1 MRGWVLRP
9 EVAMATSMLP
19 AYAVLL
25 AAVLMLAAA
34 LAYVSMRM
42 LSRRQV
48 TCPGDGEKAEVL
60 VEFRKSSPWSQDG
73 RERVVQCSHQP
84 GGVTCNQACV
94 NCDRHQGT

>member
-1 MRGWVLRP
+1 
-9 EVAMATSMLP
+9 MATSILP
-19 AYAVLL
+19 AYAVLV

-48 TCPGDGEKAEVL
+48 SCPADGEQAEVL
-60 VEFRKSSPWSQDG
+60 VEFRKTSPWSHDG
-73 RERVVQCSHQP
+73 RERVIQCSHQP

-94 NCDRHQGT
+94 NCDRPRGG

>member
-1 MRGWVLRP
+1 MRGWVLRL

-19 AYAVLL
+19 AYAVMV
-25 AAVLMLAAA
+25 AAVLMLSAA
-34 LAYVSMRM
+34 LAYVSMRK

-48 TCPGDGEKAEVL
+48 TCPGDGERAEVL
-60 VEFRKSSPWSQDG
+60 VEFRKSSPWSQEG
-73 RERVVQCSHQP
+73 RERVMQCSHQP